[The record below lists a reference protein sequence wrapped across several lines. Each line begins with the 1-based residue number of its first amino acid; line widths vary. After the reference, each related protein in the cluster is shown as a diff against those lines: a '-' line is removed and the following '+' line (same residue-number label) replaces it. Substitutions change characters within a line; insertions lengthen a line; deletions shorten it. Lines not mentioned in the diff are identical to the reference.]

1 MSDEQH
7 QPDKADEERTSTDER
22 VEASPPAPLRRSRL
36 TTLLIAAG
44 AIISLTPLARMWPRE
59 HQINFRVEDGVAE
72 VTRFDVEWS
81 RLDGDV
87 AGEVVTSSSR
97 SFERGRA
104 PEIVNVTVHLPN
116 GSYAL
121 DIRIERADHVDAIQ
135 RRVTLG
141 DSDRISIPLRTDQMR
156 P

>member
-1 MSDEQH
+1 M
-7 QPDKADEERTSTDER
+7 AD
-22 VEASPPAPLRRSRL
+22 
-36 TTLLIAAG
+36 
-44 AIISLTPLARMWPRE
+44 
-59 HQINFRVEDGVAE
+59 

-81 RLDGDV
+81 RVDSDATGDV
-87 AGEVVTSSSR
+87 VSGSSR

-104 PEIVNVTVHLPN
+104 PEIVNVTVNLPN

-121 DIRIERADHVDAIQ
+121 DIRIERVDRVDAIQ

-141 DSDRISIPLRTDQMR
+141 DSDRISIPLRTDQVR